1 VPMFCAINKQVL
13 ITMPASS
20 ICVPVDLEHA
30 VRLEVEPVVVGVLGA
45 PLDAVVRLAG
55 LKNTVWDASSSRQF
69 QVRAQQKELFRNGAG
84 LPHPGVMA

>member
-1 VPMFCAINKQVL
+1 MFCAINKQVL

-69 QVRAQQKELFRNGAG
+69 VHNKKSSLGINGAG